1 MKKQGTRFFI
11 LGTLIMSSTLVISTN
26 VSAITR
32 TVFRENISV
41 GGVYLITLRGNS
53 EKSVENRK
61 NILEDR
67 LIDIL
72 ADSNLQSSDVSV
84 AKLHSD
90 YAIYVKRRLL
100 VTVTPQD
107 SAYNQTT
114 PEKQANTWREQLAK
128 SLPQVKVL
136 DPNAH

>member
-32 TVFRENISV
+32 TVFRETISV

-84 AKLHSD
+84 AKLYSD